1 MNKEEFINQMIK
13 FGNEIL
19 DKEKLEKE
27 KEKLE
32 KEKEKEKDKD
42 KEIIT

>member
-19 DKEKLEKE
+19 DKEKLDKD
-27 KEKLE
+27 KEKLDKDKDKD
-32 KEKEKEKDKD
+32 KEKEKE
-42 KEIIT
+42 IIT

>member
-19 DKEKLEKE
+19 DKEKLD
-27 KEKLE
+27 KEKLDKDKDKD
-32 KEKEKEKDKD
+32 KEKEKE
-42 KEIIT
+42 IIT